1 LYQNKE
7 LLMIERICPAC
18 RFGNTI
24 DSHYCNKCGSS
35 LERLV
40 LAKPEATTALT
51 LARHN
56 LPINW
61 KQLGTTVAI
70 GAAAMA
76 AEVGLA
82 WLRRRTESGAAA
94 APLAKP
100 GTALPQRD
108 ARIITT
114 IISQRV
120 IEIFDHGDGKRTI
133 TDNHTW
139 RKIDE

>member
-1 LYQNKE
+1 
-7 LLMIERICPAC
+7 MVERICPAC
-18 RFGNTI
+18 RFGNMI
-24 DSHYCNKCGSS
+24 ESHYCSKCGTS

-51 LARHN
+51 LARRN
-56 LPINW
+56 LPISW

-76 AEVGLA
+76 AEAGLA
-82 WLRRRTESGAAA
+82 WLRRRTEGAST

-100 GTALPQRD
+100 HTILPQRNTHV
-108 ARIITT
+108 ITT

-120 IEIFDHGDGKRTI
+120 IEILDHGNGKRTI